1 LSEDVKTEET
11 QQQEQEVP
19 QTLTPDQV
27 YHQILEN
34 WEGMEIP
41 QMLGQ
46 MAVTMVVITN
56 ALEVLNTKLDFLLQ
70 QAQKADAQ
78 DR

>member
-1 LSEDVKTEET
+1 MSEDAKTEET
-11 QQQEQEVP
+11 QQQEQQEAP

-27 YHQILEN
+27 YNQILEN
-34 WEGMEIP
+34 WEGMTIP

-56 ALEVLNTKLDFLLQ
+56 ALEVLNTKLDYILQ
-70 QAQKADAQ
+70 QANAKE
-78 DR
+78 R

>member
-1 LSEDVKTEET
+1 MSEDAKTEET
-11 QQQEQEVP
+11 QQQEQQEAP

-27 YHQILEN
+27 YNQILEN
-34 WEGMEIP
+34 WEGMTIP

-56 ALEVLNTKLDFLLQ
+56 ALEVLNTKLDYILQ
-70 QAQKADAQ
+70 QANAK